1 MSKVPPQTPSAESAA
16 PPPAVIGAPERLTLV
31 SASALFL
38 AACGGVETGPGG
50 SPAPAP
56 VPPPIAEPR
65 PPTTFDPIP
74 ATPVEAA
81 RFLGQASLDSVD
93 QSIDHLMQIG
103 YSAWL
108 DEQMAHPQTQS
119 YKDWLIEK
127 RFHVVTATD
136 TSNRTGHGGWPQAVW
151 SKLFSSPDSMRQKM
165 VLAWTQLFVVSGT
178 GLEISWRNF
187 AIADYLDMFERLA
200 FSNYRDI
207 LESVTLSS
215 AMGYYLNMRGNRKAD
230 PATGRVPDENYSR
243 EVMQLFTIGL
253 YQLNPDG
260 TIKRDS
266 QGQVIESYTNED
278 TQGLAAALTGWAGAP
293 GADPSA
299 TLETSAYQHGL
310 PMTLNETQHS
320 TTEKRFLGVT
330 IPAGTRGRESLKI
343 ALDTLFN
350 HPNTG
355 PFVARH
361 FIQRFVTS
369 NPSPAYVGR
378 VASVFADNGQGVRGD
393 MAAVIKAV
401 LLDIEARIPD
411 PKSSTFGKLREP
423 VMRLVQWGRS
433 FGAQSSDW
441 NMGFTNG
448 DTTLG
453 QMPMLSPSVFNFF
466 RPGYTPPNTAIS
478 EAGLVAPEFQILSE
492 PTVVSY
498 INWMAM
504 VVNNTRAVR
513 VSYAAEL
520 EIARTDVPALVA
532 RYNLWFAAGQLSART
547 LDIIASAVV
556 KIPVPATGDPSTAL
570 NNRVRAAVML
580 VMSSPEYL
588 IQK

>member
-1 MSKVPPQTPSAESAA
+1 M
-16 PPPAVIGAPERLTLV
+16 
-31 SASALFL
+31 
-38 AACGGVETGPGG
+38 
-50 SPAPAP
+50 
-56 VPPPIAEPR
+56 
-65 PPTTFDPIP
+65 
-74 ATPVEAA
+74 
-81 RFLGQASLDSVD
+81 GQASLDSVD
-93 QSIDHLMQIG
+93 FNIDHLMEIG
-103 YSAWL
+103 YSPWL
-108 DEQMAHPQTQS
+108 DEQMAHPLSQS
-119 YKDWLIEK
+119 FKDWLIEK
-127 RFHVVTATD
+127 QFHMVTATD
-136 TSNRTGHGGWPQAVW
+136 VTNRTGHGGWPQAVW
-151 SKLFSSPDSMRQKM
+151 CKLFSSPDSMRQKM
-165 VLAWTQLFVVSGT
+165 SLAWTQLFVVSGA

-187 AIADYLDMFERLA
+187 AIANYLDMFERLA

-215 AMGYYLNMRGNRKAD
+215 AMGYYLNMRGNKKAD

-260 TIKRDS
+260 TVKRDS

-278 TQGLAAALTGWAGAP
+278 TQGLAAALTGWIGAP

-299 TLETSAYQHGL
+299 TLETSAYQHGF
-310 PMTLNETQHS
+310 PMALDENQHS
-320 TTEKRFLGVT
+320 ATEKKFLGVT

-355 PFVARH
+355 PFVSRH

-378 VASVFADNGQGVRGD
+378 VASVFANNGEGVRGD

-401 LLDIEARIPD
+401 LLDIEARIQD
-411 PKSSTFGKLREP
+411 PTASTFGKLREP
-423 VMRLVQWGRS
+423 VTRLVQWGRS
-433 FGAQSSDW
+433 FGAISTDW
-441 NMGFTNG
+441 NLGFTNS

-453 QMPMLSPSVFNFF
+453 QMPLLSPSVFNFF

-498 INWMAM
+498 VNWMAT
-504 VVNNTRAVR
+504 VVNNTRAVK

-520 EIARTDVPALVA
+520 ETARVDIPALVD
-532 RYNLWFAAGQLSART
+532 RYNLWFAAGQLSAKT
-547 LDIIASAVV
+547 LSLIATAVA

>member
-1 MSKVPPQTPSAESAA
+1 MSQVQAQTPSPA
-16 PPPAVIGAPERLTLV
+16 PTPFTDTPKPNLAIAGASTL
-31 SASALFL
+31 LL
-38 AACGGVETGPGG
+38 AACGAGNPASPDAGPTPPPPPG
-50 SPAPAP
+50 PP
-56 VPPPIAEPR
+56 PPPIP
-65 PPTTFDPIP
+65 FDPIP
-74 ATPVEAA
+74 ATKAEAA

-93 QSIDHLMQIG
+93 LSIDHLMQVG

-108 DEQMAHPQTQS
+108 DEQMQLSFTQS

-127 RFHVVTATD
+127 NFHVVTATD

-151 SKLFSSPDSMRQKM
+151 CKLFSSPDSMRQKM
-165 VLAWTQLFVVSGT
+165 VFAWTQLFVVSGT

-187 AIADYLDMFERLA
+187 AIANYLDMFERMA
-200 FSNYRDI
+200 FANFRDI

-230 PATGRVPDENYSR
+230 PRTGRVPDENYSR

-260 TIKRDS
+260 TLKRDS

-278 TQGLAAALTGWAGAP
+278 TEGLAAALTGWVGAP
-293 GADPSA
+293 GADPSGL
-299 TLETSAYQHGL
+299 LETSAHQHGM
-310 PMTLNETQHS
+310 PMALDENQHS
-320 TTEKRFLGVT
+320 TTEKKFLGIT
-330 IPAGTRGRESLKI
+330 IPAGTPGRASLKI

-361 FIQRFVTS
+361 FIQRFITS

-378 VASVFADNGQGVRGD
+378 VAGVFANNSEGVRGD

-401 LLDIEARIPD
+401 LLDVDARVLD

-423 VMRLVQWGRS
+423 VARLVQWGRS

-466 RPGYTPPNTAIS
+466 RPGYAPPNTSIS
-478 EAGLVAPEFQILSE
+478 EAGLVAPEFQILAE

-498 INWMAM
+498 VNWMAL

-513 VSYAAEL
+513 VNYEAEL
-520 EIARTDVPALVA
+520 ETARLDIPALVA
-532 RYNLWFAAGQLSART
+532 RYNLWFAAGQLSARS
-547 LDIIASAVV
+547 LRIIENAIVQ
-556 KIPVPATGDPSTAL
+556 IQVPATGSPNAAL
-570 NNRVRAAVML
+570 ENRVRAAVML